1 MSVRLVS
8 YAHINVLVS
17 FVRTQRLA
25 LSAPWALACTLVT
38 ADTIEHAYEL
48 GRELVRENLRAFA
61 HCYGDHPPPDRRFRC
76 AASYLDDYC
85 FDPDP
90 RGLITAAN
98 AGVTIIKATHF
109 YDYQCAATP
118 DYGRSCAAGVMRH
131 IRERACIYL
140 PGYADAPWGLE
151 HRSRH

>member
-8 YAHINVLVS
+8 YAHINVLLS
-17 FVRTQRLA
+17 FARTQHLA
-25 LSAPWALACTLVT
+25 LPAPWAPACGLVK
-38 ADTIEHAYEL
+38 ADTIEHAYEF

-90 RGLITAAN
+90 
-98 AGVTIIKATHF
+98 AG
-109 YDYQCAATP
+109 
-118 DYGRSCAAGVMRH
+118 
-131 IRERACIYL
+131 
-140 PGYADAPWGLE
+140 
-151 HRSRH
+151 